1 MNEKEKSTSSVK
13 RIGGYLYRIVPIMGK
28 TGKVVSHS
36 LVPHMVELRPRD
48 VLQIIVGASVLAIP
62 VGFTEEVWTLGVT
75 LPLIKVI
82 TLSLISLLFIGA
94 FVFLNFY
101 RFDFKG
107 HELEYIKRVAAI
119 YVFSLLVVG
128 ILLTIIEKCPWG
140 VDNLLAIKRIIIVSF
155 PASMSATLS
164 DTLK

>member
-1 MNEKEKSTSSVK
+1 MAENKKTKSSVK
-13 RIGGYLYRIVPIMGK
+13 RIGGYLYQIVPIMGK
-28 TGKVVSHS
+28 TGKVISHS

-62 VGFTEEVWTLGVT
+62 VGFTEEVWKLGET

-82 TLSLISLLFIGA
+82 TLSLLSLVFIGA
-94 FVFLNFY
+94 FVYLNFY

-107 HELEYIKRVAAI
+107 HESEYLKRVWAI
-119 YVFSLLVVG
+119 YIFSLLVVA

-140 VDNLLAIKRIIIVSF
+140 IDNLLAIKRIVIVAF

-164 DTLK
+164 DTIK